1 VQVCKRI
8 AVVEGDAGTREA
20 VLLPMLRD
28 AGFDPVG
35 LPNALSFYRSL
46 VSTRFDAAL
55 LDAALPDEDGF
66 TVAEHLRT
74 HAPDTALLLL
84 VSNLRDGERQRGREV
99 GVDAYVARPI
109 ERTALLDALG
119 RLLPSPPAKVG
130 PRWQLDERGWR
141 VLAPDGQAIAL
152 SLPEQRIMQLLA
164 ATPGPPVPRTLLISR
179 LVEDVDAFDPHRLEM
194 LVYRLRRKCL
204 EIAHADLPLRS
215 VRGVGYV
222 LTW

>member
-1 VQVCKRI
+1 VQVRKRI
-8 AVVEGDAGTREA
+8 AVVEGDAGTRET

-35 LPNALSFYRSL
+35 LPSALSFYRSL
-46 VSTRFDAAL
+46 VSTRFDAVL

-74 HAPDTALLLL
+74 HAPDTALVLL
-84 VSNLRDGERQRGREV
+84 VSGLWDAERQRGREAGV
-99 GVDAYVARPI
+99 GAYVARPVA
-109 ERTALLDALG
+109 RAALLGALG
-119 RLLPSPPAKVG
+119 RLLPASPVSTG

-141 VLAPDGQAIAL
+141 ILAPDGDTVAL

-164 ATPGPPVPRTLLISR
+164 ATPGLPVTRAALIAR

-194 LVYRLRRKCL
+194 LIYRLRRKCL
-204 EIAHADLPLRS
+204 ETVRVDLPLRS